1 MAINPQFKVNKMA
14 KDMGLKSKD
23 LTDILSANGIEVK
36 TQRTL
41 EPREFD
47 ILFET
52 LTRGNQITNIE
63 DYLDGV
69 TCIPRKAPAAPAEE
83 KKAPVEPKAEPA
95 APVQEKKAQ
104 PAPAKPAAPA
114 AAPAAASGDVRTVY
128 VEWKG

>member
-23 LTDILSANGIEVK
+23 LMDILSANGIEVK

-69 TCIPRKAPAAPAEE
+69 TRIPTKAPAAAAPAEE
-83 KKAPVEPKAEPA
+83 KKAPAAEKAVAPQPKAEP
-95 APVQEKKAQ
+95 K
-104 PAPAKPAAPA
+104 
-114 AAPAAASGDVRTVY
+114 
-128 VEWKG
+128 VEPKVEP